1 MMFRSRAVSCRI
13 GSSPSSSIH
22 PEQVTGDS
30 LTVAAWLSVTL
41 AASTTSASARAVS
54 RTGSGSGSAG
64 GPTSAVTTNFP
75 DASASASIRQ
85 LRGGEFVFVS
95 DGDRPGGR
103 LARSGEHDDV
113 RALAVG
119 ERLEPGVEAAL
130 ARDLPEQR
138 TVEPVD
144 DRSLKLA
151 RAAEARVLIDL
162 AHEEVLQR
170 QHPVGMQEVEGLGE
184 ALDGHRRQ

>member
-1 MMFRSRAVSCRI
+1 MMFRSRVVSCRI

-30 LTVAAWLSVTL
+30 FTVAAWLSVTL
-41 AASTTSASARAVS
+41 AASTTFASARAVS

-75 DASASASIRQ
+75 EARASASISQ
-85 LRGGEFVFVS
+85 LRRGEFVFAA
-95 DGDRPGGR
+95 GGERPCGR
-103 LARSGEHDDV
+103 LAF
-113 RALAVG
+113 
-119 ERLEPGVEAAL
+119 

-151 RAAEARVLIDL
+151 RPAEACVLVDL
-162 AHEEVLQR
+162 AHEEILQG
-170 QHPVGMQEVEGLGE
+170 QHLVRDPD
-184 ALDGHRRQ
+184 APRAARRHPSGTYLPPE